1 MRIIVRHDLSRLS
14 ARLGRLAGTLSDG
27 LAEPLRAIGGIVESS
42 ARHRIAE
49 EKAAPDGVK
58 WADVSAQTKQRK
70 NGRGGILVDHG
81 HLLASI
87 THEASADSVI
97 IGSVMN
103 YAAYLQEGT
112 EHMPARPFLGLSD
125 KDYRDIDHLLEDW
138 LRGLIAP

>member
-14 ARLGRLAGTLSDG
+14 ARLGRLAGTLSGG
-27 LAEPLRAIGGIVESS
+27 LEEPLRAIGGIVESS
-42 ARHRIAE
+42 TRRRISE
-49 EKAAPDGVK
+49 WKTAPDGVK
-58 WADVSAQTKQRK
+58 WADVSEKTKRRK

-81 HLLASI
+81 HLLAGI

-112 EHMPARPFLGLSD
+112 AHMPARPFLGLSD

-138 LRGLIAP
+138 LNGLIAP

>member
-1 MRIIVRHDLSRLS
+1 MRMIVRHDLSRLS
-14 ARLGRLAGTLSDG
+14 ARLGRLAGSLE
-27 LAEPLRAIGGIVESS
+27 EPLRAIGGIVESS
-42 ARHRIAE
+42 TCRRIAE
-49 EKAAPDGVK
+49 WKTAPDGVK
-58 WADVSAQTKQRK
+58 WADVSEKTKRRK

-112 EHMPARPFLGLSD
+112 AHMPARPFLGLSD

-138 LRGLIAP
+138 LNGLIAP

>member
-1 MRIIVRHDLSRLS
+1 M
-14 ARLGRLAGTLSDG
+14 
-27 LAEPLRAIGGIVESS
+27 
-42 ARHRIAE
+42 
-49 EKAAPDGVK
+49 K

-138 LRGLIAP
+138 LNGLIAP

>member
-1 MRIIVRHDLSRLS
+1 
-14 ARLGRLAGTLSDG
+14 
-27 LAEPLRAIGGIVESS
+27 
-42 ARHRIAE
+42 
-49 EKAAPDGVK
+49 VK
-58 WADVSAQTKQRK
+58 WADVSEKTKRRK

-112 EHMPARPFLGLSD
+112 AHMPARPFLGLSD

-138 LRGLIAP
+138 LNGLIAP